1 MQSEARGASMGY
13 SKASELTG
21 RRIMT
26 VSSSLSFGE
35 ELRRERVIRDISLE
49 EISQSTKISVRLLRA
64 LEESDVQKLP
74 APTFTRGFIRAY
86 ARHLGIDPEEKVNA
100 YLADLADE
108 APDAPSAKK
117 ARPRSRFWRGRRSTA
132 GTIVGV
138 VTAVLL
144 LLGMIANPARRPK
157 PSRQRLVA
165 APKTSPVVLKNVSVS
180 NEPTPVTAVE
190 PAAATSAPDA
200 RGISLVLQ
208 FDQDSWA
215 KLDADGRTVLNGLI
229 KRGQK
234 RTFEALKGF
243 RISLGNAGGVRIS
256 VDGRALDPL
265 GGSGEVIKD
274 IPLPAVRG

>member
-1 MQSEARGASMGY
+1 MTSPDCAIPRGHRSCSRPARKEFLQSAPRGASMGY

-100 YLADLADE
+100 YLADLADD
-108 APDAPSAKK
+108 APDAPSTKK

-132 GTIVGV
+132 GTIVCA

-144 LLGMIANPARRPK
+144 LVGMIANPARPPK
-157 PSRQRLVA
+157 PSRQPLLA
-165 APKTSPVVLKNVSVS
+165 SPKTSPDVPKNATVS
-180 NEPTPVTAVE
+180 NMPTPLTAIE
-190 PAAATSAPDA
+190 HATP
-200 RGISLVLQ
+200 
-208 FDQDSWA
+208 
-215 KLDADGRTVLNGLI
+215 
-229 KRGQK
+229 
-234 RTFEALKGF
+234 
-243 RISLGNAGGVRIS
+243 
-256 VDGRALDPL
+256 
-265 GGSGEVIKD
+265 
-274 IPLPAVRG
+274 

>member
-1 MQSEARGASMGY
+1 MGY

-180 NEPTPVTAVE
+180 NEPTPVTAFE
-190 PAAATSAPDA
+190 PAASTSAPDA

-215 KLDADGRTVLNGLI
+215 KLEADGRTVLNGMV

-234 RTFEALKGF
+234 RTFEALTGF

-274 IPLPAVRG
+274 IPLPALRG